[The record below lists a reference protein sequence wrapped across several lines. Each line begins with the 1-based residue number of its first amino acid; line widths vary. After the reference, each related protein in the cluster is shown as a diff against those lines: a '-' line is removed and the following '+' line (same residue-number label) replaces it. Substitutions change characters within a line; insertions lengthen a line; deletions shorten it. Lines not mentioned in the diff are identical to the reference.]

1 MCKLYFVTDFTQKFN
16 AEFARLNSAQREAAE
31 TIEGPVLIVA
41 GPGTGKTQTLALRLA
56 NILQKTQAKPHNLL
70 ALTFTEAA
78 AVELKKRLAGI
89 IGSEAYGIQA
99 STFHAFCARIHATFP
114 AEFASTRE
122 RVQIEELK
130 QTQLLQEILAAG
142 EFEILHPL
150 RAPDLYLRDI
160 LSSISELKR
169 EGVVLK
175 RLLEIVKG
183 EEEELAQQERINPR
197 TKKPYGKILDAEK
210 QIARNL
216 ELVRVYEAYQKVLDE
231 RGLMDFDDLILSVVE
246 RLDPSARSARS
257 GQADKGDEFLIAY
270 LQENFLYATVDEFQD
285 TNGAQNA
292 LIKAWASYDKKPN
305 LCVVGDDDQ
314 SIYRFQGASLANILE
329 FESLYDQPKIITLT
343 QNYRSTQTILDAA
356 RSVIERNEERL
367 VRKIPGLSK
376 ELAATPP
383 SPPLSGGELTS
394 AGGKVRVIEAASESD
409 EAAYVTEQIQK
420 FLAAKTDPSE
430 IAVLYRNRKHGDILA
445 DFLVRAGVPFFRADG
460 QDALLNRRVQQLI
473 RLLKITE
480 EPKDALNSLAVFFA
494 DFSEIPAVEVYKLAK
509 AVDFEK
515 TFLDLALLSENA
527 AVKVLGEKLLN
538 WQKAKTEQN
547 LLELVENIAA
557 ESGLTKLV
565 AEKKE
570 YEAAEA
576 LATLLSFVRNFAI
589 TNENPSLQN
598 LLTDLQAMR
607 EQNIKL
613 KLPTRVH
620 AAVTLSTAHGAKGL
634 EWEHVFVLHAEDKA
648 WGGRAKPQK
657 IKLPYLIPLNP
668 PQPPFSQGGPLS
680 DLDEKEKRIEDE
692 RRLFYVALTRA
703 KKTLTVS
710 VARSYEFK
718 EVSSSRFIAEIDTRF
733 IERVEAPA
741 NPFAALP
748 LTGEKELD
756 QDSRKFLGSLVAELK
771 LSPTALNN
779 YLACPRKFLLENL
792 LRLPKSIL
800 VEDRLGAIFGSA
812 AHRAF
817 EDYFREFKMTGKL
830 PDLEVALAAAKRS
843 LDLEPLTKNQRIK
856 VDRDLRLALE
866 KYLEFHSPDFTIP
879 VELEF
884 NFGRHDVHL
893 GEIPITGK
901 VDRIDLI
908 PQTKADVR
916 FIDYKSQQPL
926 TRAQIRGETANST
939 GDLYRQL
946 LFYVLLAELDNRF
959 IYKPREVIF
968 SFVRADKKGEFH
980 DEVFSPQ
987 KEELE
992 QLKKTIREV
1001 FAHIQKLEFGCSEE
1015 ADCKRCHFREICES

>member
-1 MCKLYFVTDFTQKFN
+1 VTSFTQKFN
-16 AEFARLNSAQREAAE
+16 EEFAKLNPAQREAAE

-130 QTQLLQEILAAG
+130 QAQLLQEILAAG

-169 EGVVLK
+169 EGVVPK

-246 RLDPSARSARS
+246 RL
-257 GQADKGDEFLIAY
+257 GDKENEFLIAY

-329 FESLYDQPKIITLT
+329 FESLYEQPKIITLT

-376 ELAATPP
+376 ELV
-383 SPPLSGGELTS
+383 SVDVGSENFRSLRL
-394 AGGKVRVIEAASESD
+394 VEAASESD
-409 EAAYVTEQIQK
+409 EAAYITEKIQK
-420 FLAAKTDPSE
+420 LLAAKMDPSE
-430 IAVLYRNRKHGDILA
+430 VAVLYRNRKHGDILA

-460 QDALLNRRVQQLI
+460 QDALQNPRVRQLI
-473 RLLKITE
+473 RLLKVVE
-480 EPKDALNSLAVFFA
+480 EPRDALSSLAIFFA
-494 DFSEIPAVEVYKLAK
+494 DFSGIPSVEVYKLAK
-509 AVDFEK
+509 KTDLEN
-515 TFLDLALLSENA
+515 TFLDLALVAENVE
-527 AVKVLGEKLLN
+527 VKALGEKLLS
-538 WQKAKTEQN
+538 WQKARAEQN
-547 LLELVENIAA
+547 LLELVENVAA

-565 AEKKE
+565 ADKKE

-576 LATLLSFVRNFAI
+576 LSALLSFVRNFAI

-598 LLTDLQAMR
+598 LLNDLQAMH
-607 EQNIKL
+607 EQNVRL
-613 KLPTRVH
+613 RLPTRSH
-620 AAVTLSTAHGAKGL
+620 EAVTLTTVHGAKGL
-634 EWEHVFVLHAEDKA
+634 EWEHVFVLRAEDKA

-657 IKLPYLIPLNP
+657 LKLPQLVVD
-668 PQPPFSQGGPLS
+668 LS
-680 DLDEKEKRIEDE
+680 GEELDEKEKRIEDE

-703 KKTLTVS
+703 KKTLTIS

-718 EVSSSRFIAEIDTRF
+718 EVSASRFIAEIDSRF
-733 IERVEAPA
+733 VERVEAPA

-748 LTGEKELD
+748 LVGEKELD
-756 QDSRKFLGSLVAELK
+756 QDSRKFLGSLVAEFK

-779 YLACPRKFLLENL
+779 YLACPRKFLFENL
-792 LRLPKSIL
+792 LRLPKSIS
-800 VEDRLGAIFGSA
+800 VDDRLGAIFGSA
-812 AHRAF
+812 AHQAF
-817 EDYFREFKMTGKL
+817 EDFFREFKATGQL
-830 PDLEVALAAAKRS
+830 PKFSVALAGAKKS
-843 LDLEPLTKNQRIK
+843 LDHEPLTKKQR
-856 VDRDLRLALE
+856 VRMERELESALE
-866 KYLEFHSPDFTIP
+866 KYLEFHSQEFTIP
-879 VELEF
+879 VDTEF
-884 NFGRHDVHL
+884 NFNRHDVHL
-893 GEIPITGK
+893 EEIPITGK

-908 PQTKADVR
+908 PKTKDEVR
-916 FIDYKSQQPL
+916 FVDYKSQQPL
-926 TRAQIRGETANST
+926 TRTQIRGETANST

-959 IYKPREVIF
+959 IFKPREVAF
-968 SFVRADKKGEFH
+968 SFVRTDKKGEFH
-980 DEVFSPQ
+980 DEIFSPQ
-987 KEELE
+987 KEEVE

-1001 FAHIQKLEFGCSEE
+1001 FPQIKALKFECSGE
-1015 ADCKRCHFREICES
+1015 ADCSRCNFREICEK